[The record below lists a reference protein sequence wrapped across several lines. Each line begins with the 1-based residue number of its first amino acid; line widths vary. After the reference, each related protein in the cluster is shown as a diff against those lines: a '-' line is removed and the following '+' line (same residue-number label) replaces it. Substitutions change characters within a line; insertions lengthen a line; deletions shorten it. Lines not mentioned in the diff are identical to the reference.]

1 MLLDWMA
8 CCCDPGHRGEG
19 LPVELPGPGAQRQ
32 LSIKLTWL
40 VFDSSLSLCLRS
52 GSRGKSTI
60 KTLHIEITKCH

>member
-8 CCCDPGHRGEG
+8 CRCNPGHRGDG

-40 VFDSSLSLCLRS
+40 MFDGSLSLSVYDLFPEES
-52 GSRGKSTI
+52 
-60 KTLHIEITKCH
+60 LQ

>member
-40 VFDSSLSLCLRS
+40 MFDGSLSLSVYDLFPEES
-52 GSRGKSTI
+52 
-60 KTLHIEITKCH
+60 LQ